1 MNELETRLGRWV
13 EAGLISPET
22 AADLRR
28 FESAQPQDV
37 EAHPRP
43 LALVGEVVGYL
54 GAVLTV
60 SALAFLLSRTWTDLP
75 TAARIALVAA
85 LVAVT
90 ATAGVLA
97 ARTASAPAQRLAS
110 VLLVA
115 AVVLTGWLAWVIGH
129 DAAGVDDEDVGRWVT
144 AAAAAAATAV
154 YLARRRGLTQITLL
168 VALAWCVETFAQP
181 WESDASALALG
192 LPWVILGI
200 SWIALAITPLLT
212 PREPALV
219 TGGLLAYAGLS
230 IAARGDARGLML
242 GLGVAFAAWLIGAA
256 VMRRELVL
264 LIVPGAVALLASV
277 PQLIDHLVGDTLL
290 TWVGVMVSGLALVA
304 VAVWMVRDRQRH
316 EPEEAGAADDD
327 IVLSP

>member
-28 FESAQPQDV
+28 FEAAHPQDGP
-37 EAHPRP
+37 ARPRP

-85 LVAVT
+85 LVAIT
-90 ATAGVLA
+90 TTAGILA

-115 AVVLTGWLAWVIGH
+115 SVVLTGWLTWVIGH
-129 DAAGVDDEDVGRWVT
+129 DAAGIDDEDIGRWVT
-144 AAAAAAATAV
+144 GAATLAAAAV

-168 VALAWCVETFAQP
+168 VALAWTVETFVEP
-181 WESDASALALG
+181 WDDDPTGLALG
-192 LPWVILGI
+192 LPWAVLGAC
-200 SWIALAITPLLT
+200 WIALAITPLLT

-219 TGGLLAYAGLS
+219 TGGLLAYAGLA
-230 IAARGDARGLML
+230 IAATGDTRGLML
-242 GLGVAFAAWLIGAA
+242 GVGVAFAAWLIAVA

-264 LIVPGAVALLASV
+264 LIVPGAVALLGSV

-304 VAVWMVRDRQRH
+304 VAVWMVRDRQRR
-316 EPEEAGAADDD
+316 EPDEAGAADDD